1 MQLFKKTESLFYE
14 FSWGSH
20 GEKVKDLFRFA
31 WHSWVL
37 VKART
42 YGREA
47 NLATAFH
54 LWVSVVYFARLS
66 LGLSMGIV
74 EGHSRPAPLKIGL
87 PATSSK
93 EEKGA

>member
-1 MQLFKKTESLFYE
+1 MSSYLRSE
-14 FSWGSH
+14 GPI
-20 GEKVKDLFRFA
+20 RFA
-31 WHSWVL
+31 WYLCVL

-47 NLATAFH
+47 NLATAYH
-54 LWVSVVYFARLS
+54 LWVSVVYFVRLS
-66 LGLSMGIV
+66 LGLNMETV
-74 EGHSRPAPLKIGL
+74 KGHSLPAPLKIGL